1 MCGSLCGC
9 VILSEDVPAIR
20 QWSPLYV
27 MITVIVV
34 MSEKVDTTIT
44 KGELS
49 CNAHDKTSCHNRV
62 VGSKYYSNAQ
72 EKPNPCPSPPLPSS
86 LLLSSRFLSFPLLPS
101 PFLSFP
107 FLSFPFLSFPF
118 LSCAFL
124 VKQSR
129 TCICLPHDGT
139 GFHKCT
145 Q

>member
-49 CNAHDKTSCHNRV
+49 RNAHDKTSCHNRV

-86 LLLSSRFLSFPLLPS
+86 LLLSSRSLSFPILPS
-101 PFLSFP
+101 P

>member
-107 FLSFPFLSFPF
+107 FLSFPLLSFPLLR
-118 LSCAFL
+118 LSGEAKSDL
-124 VKQSR
+124 H
-129 TCICLPHDGT
+129 LPAS
-139 GFHKCT
+139 
-145 Q
+145 